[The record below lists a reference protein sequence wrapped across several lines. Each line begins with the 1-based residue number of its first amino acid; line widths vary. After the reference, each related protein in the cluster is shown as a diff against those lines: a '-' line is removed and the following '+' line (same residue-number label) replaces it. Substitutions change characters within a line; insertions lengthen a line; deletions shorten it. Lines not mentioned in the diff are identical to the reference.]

1 VHERLQPG
9 PEPAGGAADALRD
22 GAHPAVLT
30 GEQRH
35 DPVGLAQLLSAQHH
49 ALVPVEAHLSIVSR
63 CRRATGVRRGPF
75 VLGHS
80 VLWNDITWARHSA
93 GLPRQSRAA

>member
-9 PEPAGGAADALRD
+9 PEPAGRAADALRD

-35 DPVGLAQLLSAQHH
+35 DPVGLAQLLSAQYH
-49 ALVPVEAHLSIVSR
+49 ALVPVEAHPSIVSR
-63 CRRATGVRRGPF
+63 ASRRPDVRRG
-75 VLGHS
+75 
-80 VLWNDITWARHSA
+80 WDARSFGA
-93 GLPRQSRAA
+93 TGAVRCDV